1 MTQFKQFF
9 NNSIIVLIDTRK
21 AYVKRHLNHLL
32 GS

>member
-9 NNSIIVLIDTRK
+9 IDLVSALLDARK
-21 AYVKRHLNHLL
+21 AYAKRHLNHLL